1 MGWLRVEELH
11 PKIHCVP
18 GFVEGGSS
26 AAVSHTRTVQ
36 LQGNHYVCDQ
46 EIERSATI
54 APSLTKA
61 IIESRISIV
70 ILSQKYAS
78 SGWCLDEL
86 VEILE
91 CKRAMGH
98 KVIVRPDPG
107 L

>member
-1 MGWLRVEELH
+1 M
-11 PKIHCVP
+11 
-18 GFVEGGSS
+18 FD
-26 AAVSHTRTVQ
+26 
-36 LQGNHYVCDQ
+36 DQ
-46 EIERSATI
+46 DIERSATI

-107 L
+107 LYAQLEPRPYTNAIGSLRVILGPIFSKSFSYN